1 MKNISIITNK
11 NKDKDLTY
19 TRKITGLLSP
29 DCNVK
34 VATTAD
40 DVDSVLA
47 GADVAIVLGG
57 DGTILSCAY
66 SAAAEGVPILGIN
79 LGTLGFLAE
88 VERAEAEFAVNKLLS
103 GDYRVEK
110 RLMLEAAVIRSG
122 ERVAKYTALNDF
134 VVSRSS
140 FRRMISTDVYVGDS
154 FVGRYDGD
162 GLIVATPTGSTGYN
176 LSAGGPIVDSG
187 LCAGVITPIC
197 PHTSFSTSIIVPGDK
212 VVSVRLADVFS
223 RQAMLTTDGQQGFE
237 LESDDTI
244 EIKVSNLVTSLIKVH
259 DRGLYEVLSLKNITK
274 K

>member
-19 TRKITGLLSP
+19 TRKITELLSP

-66 SAAAEGVPILGIN
+66 SAAAEGVPIRGIN

-110 RLMLEAAVIRSG
+110 RLMLEGAVI
-122 ERVAKYTALNDF
+122 EMAKELQ
-134 VVSRSS
+134 
-140 FRRMISTDVYVGDS
+140 
-154 FVGRYDGD
+154 
-162 GLIVATPTGSTGYN
+162 
-176 LSAGGPIVDSG
+176 
-187 LCAGVITPIC
+187 
-197 PHTSFSTSIIVPGDK
+197 SIQ
-212 VVSVRLADVFS
+212 L
-223 RQAMLTTDGQQGFE
+223 LTILLFP
-237 LESDDTI
+237 
-244 EIKVSNLVTSLIKVH
+244 VH
-259 DRGLYEVLSLKNITK
+259 HSEE
-274 K
+274 